1 MPETISNTSP
11 LQYLYQCELLDL
23 LPALYGQ
30 VVVPEAVAAEIR
42 EGRVLG
48 VSLPAMEEMPWTSIK
63 APKDPALLPLVA
75 DLGQG
80 EREVLALGKE
90 SPGSLVILDDGLARR
105 YAGHLGLRLIG
116 TLGIL
121 IRAKRQGLIA
131 AVAPVLDQLDRLRF
145 RVDAATRAAV
155 LLQAAEPPARA
166 RSEK

>member
-1 MPETISNTSP
+1 
-11 LQYLYQCELLDL
+11 
-23 LPALYGQ
+23 

-42 EGRVLG
+42 EGRAWG
-48 VSLPAMEEMPWTSIK
+48 VSLPAIEDLPGTSIK

-75 DLGQG
+75 DLGPG

-116 TLGIL
+116 TLGVL

-131 AVAPVLDQLDRLRF
+131 AVAPVLDQLESLRF
-145 RVDAATRAAV
+145 RMDPATRA
-155 LLQAAEPPARA
+155 LILRKAREA
-166 RSEK
+166 PGESL

>member
-11 LQYLYQCELLDL
+11 LQYLYQCNLLDL
-23 LPALYGQ
+23 LPGLYGR

-48 VSLPAMEEMPWTSIK
+48 VSVPAIEDLPWTSIK

-90 SPGSLVILDDGLARR
+90 SPGALVILDDGLARR
-105 YAGHLGLRLIG
+105 YASHLGLRLIG
-116 TLGIL
+116 
-121 IRAKRQGLIA
+121 IA
-131 AVAPVLDQLDRLRF
+131 AVAPVLDQLESLGF
-145 RVDAATRAAV
+145 RVDPATRALV
-155 LLQAAEPPARA
+155 LLKAGEASGGSP
-166 RSEK
+166 